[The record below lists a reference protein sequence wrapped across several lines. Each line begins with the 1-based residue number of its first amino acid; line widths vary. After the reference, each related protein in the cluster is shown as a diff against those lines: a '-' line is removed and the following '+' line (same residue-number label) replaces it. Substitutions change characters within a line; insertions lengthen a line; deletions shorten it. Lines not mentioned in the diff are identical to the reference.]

1 MKKKANNKKII
12 IAMLIVLLLA
22 LAIGYA
28 AFSDILTISGTAN
41 AKGTFDLEF
50 QNAEVVKNV
59 GADLEKTTAIIS
71 EDKNTLTVNVADLS
85 YPGSGVEFSVDIVN
99 VGTIPAEVQAVTPT
113 NINGSDQI
121 KVIGLDVIKTDHP
134 KIEVG
139 DKCNIHFTVEWPV
152 DSGEIAE
159 NKSSISFGLEI
170 EYVQSTGEAFEGNTS
185 HIDTDKGGNTI
196 ITNTTTPEEPK
207 PPVKEGILTEIID
220 STDYGKVIN
229 YKATVKNRSTNS
241 NTEVSN
247 WKVLYNDQS
256 NIYLILDD
264 FLPNNLLPAAT
275 RLTTS
280 GQYNVY
286 ASSITSLLTGLRQ
299 ISYWSEFANGV
310 DGATAQGAPTFE
322 IVMKSHNEKHNTN
335 ISTDPTDKTNR
346 KLDNTDTLYV
356 SHTDKYNGVAF
367 YRLATESPESSISTW
382 IIAYHG
388 TVGCSANNYYGD
400 GSAGIRPVVILPST
414 LEGTVGETIEIK
426 Q

>member
-1 MKKKANNKKII
+1 M
-12 IAMLIVLLLA
+12 
-22 LAIGYA
+22 
-28 AFSDILTISGTAN
+28 
-41 AKGTFDLEF
+41 
-50 QNAEVVKNV
+50 
-59 GADLEKTTAIIS
+59 
-71 EDKNTLTVNVADLS
+71 
-85 YPGSGVEFSVDIVN
+85 
-99 VGTIPAEVQAVTPT
+99 
-113 NINGSDQI
+113 
-121 KVIGLDVIKTDHP
+121 
-134 KIEVG
+134 
-139 DKCNIHFTVEWPV
+139 
-152 DSGEIAE
+152 
-159 NKSSISFGLEI
+159 
-170 EYVQSTGEAFEGNTS
+170 
-185 HIDTDKGGNTI
+185 
-196 ITNTTTPEEPK
+196 
-207 PPVKEGILTEIID
+207 TEIID